1 MKLLKLF
8 IPLYFFALAGY
19 SQLIFGQNRSK
30 TDNNLELNYSSPRIL
45 EIANIDIRGLQFLD
59 NNALISLSG
68 LKVGDKIK
76 IPGDEISLAIKKLW
90 KQGIIGNIAIFATKI
105 EGNQIWL
112 VIELTERPRLL
123 RYEFEGISKSH
134 RTELEDDIELTKGK
148 IITDVVIKNT
158 QLTVKKFYESK
169 GFLNAK
175 VNISQRQ
182 DSVVRNSA
190 ALIINVDKGRKVKI
204 YDINFY
210 GNEYFSDSKLR
221 SKFKKT
227 GETPRINLPSQILAN
242 SIKLLNPVNL
252 VHFLTHKDE
261 GGAHFSDRI
270 NELAKV
276 NFFKPSK
283 FVKEEFLNDKAAL
296 ITFLNSKGYR
306 DAIIEYDTN
315 YSINDKYMNIDVT
328 LSEGKKY
335 FFRNINWEGNFIY
348 DDATL
353 AKVLAVNKGDVYD
366 LELIEKKLNY
376 DPTGIDVSSLYM
388 DDGYLFFRI
397 DPIEVGVFEDS
408 IDLEMRVYEGGQAT
422 IKKVIISGNEKT
434 NDFVIRRELRTIP
447 GQKFSRDLLIRT
459 QRELSQLGYFDPQK
473 VNPIPTPNLADETVD
488 IEWELVEQP
497 SDQIELSGGWG
508 GYYGFVGTL
517 GVSFNNFSIKEAL
530 KWNKFPP
537 MGDGQRLSVRAQ
549 ANGLRYQS
557 YTVSF
562 QEPWLWGR
570 KPNSFG
576 ISYNNSIQRLVG
588 FQDNTVNGSLSVAGL
603 TLSLGRRASW
613 PDDFFVI
620 SNSLSFSKYSL
631 NNYIYST
638 MGFSTGDANS
648 IVFNTTIARRSSDN
662 PMYPQRGS
670 DVSLSVNMT
679 PPYSLFNSMDYE
691 NTPAEERYKWVEYH
705 KWNFDF
711 RYYLPLIPKLVLAPR
726 IHFGFI
732 GTYSESV
739 SPGPFER
746 FVLGGDGLTGQNFIL
761 GTDVIGLRGYPN
773 PQQNAR
779 KATSLT
785 PYDDVNNVLGATLFT
800 KYVLELRYPVS
811 LNPTATIYLLTY
823 VEGGNAWNDPTNYN
837 PYKLYRSAG
846 VGARIF
852 MPAFGLLGI
861 DYGYGFDAIPGT
873 ADPSG
878 SQFHFSI
885 GQQIR

>member
-190 ALIINVDKGRKVKI
+190 ALIINVDKGRKIKI

-562 QEPWLWGR
+562 QEPWLGGR

>member
-1 MKLLKLF
+1 M
-8 IPLYFFALAGY
+8 
-19 SQLIFGQNRSK
+19 
-30 TDNNLELNYSSPRIL
+30 
-45 EIANIDIRGLQFLD
+45 
-59 NNALISLSG
+59 
-68 LKVGDKIK
+68 
-76 IPGDEISLAIKKLW
+76 
-90 KQGIIGNIAIFATKI
+90 
-105 EGNQIWL
+105 
-112 VIELTERPRLL
+112 
-123 RYEFEGISKSH
+123 
-134 RTELEDDIELTKGK
+134 
-148 IITDVVIKNT
+148 
-158 QLTVKKFYESK
+158 
-169 GFLNAK
+169 
-175 VNISQRQ
+175 
-182 DSVVRNSA
+182 
-190 ALIINVDKGRKVKI
+190 
-204 YDINFY
+204 
-210 GNEYFSDSKLR
+210 
-221 SKFKKT
+221 
-227 GETPRINLPSQILAN
+227 
-242 SIKLLNPVNL
+242 NL

-497 SDQIELSGGWG
+497 SDQIELYGGWG

-562 QEPWLWGR
+562 QEPWLGGR